1 MDCAICHDAITKST
15 GKIELSCSHSFH
27 INCLTNWFKTQSEQ
41 YIDQSCPCCRHE
53 ATEDEEVPIVEKA
66 EHARFQNILKVYEE
80 QVTQW
85 YISANDAITKYSK
98 TVDVL
103 KEQLIVSKVLIDSY
117 KDEADKY
124 RLILEAAKL
133 KEIKNAKKM
142 SVANWAQWSAAE
154 RKI

>member
-1 MDCAICHDAITKST
+1 M
-15 GKIELSCSHSFH
+15 
-27 INCLTNWFKTQSEQ
+27 
-41 YIDQSCPCCRHE
+41 
-53 ATEDEEVPIVEKA
+53 PIVEKA

-154 RKI
+154 RKV